1 MAEPTPAVDPAEIEA
16 GAEAIR
22 RANPH
27 AAPQPTEAAEQ
38 VLRAVLPDHDA
49 QVRVPLLS
57 LIADLADDG
66 PCHYDHN
73 GYCQAH
79 SLDPRPCPHERAKR
93 VLARQHATGGDHHA

>member
-1 MAEPTPAVDPAEIEA
+1 MPDPTDAEIQA
-16 GAEAIR
+16 GANAIARSWRVLSPTSR
-22 RANPH
+22 RHLAKL
-27 AAPQPTEAAEQ
+27 

-93 VLARQHATGGDHHA
+93 VLARQHATEGDHHG